1 LPTHRPSYTMPQTEV
16 GATCIG
22 YPGEDMD
29 AETADLARTEHAR
42 IPVMIVDDHP
52 LFREAVGRL
61 IGECRE
67 FEIVAEAGDGEEAVT
82 LAARCCPRV
91 VILDIA
97 LPRISGIEA
106 TRRIKESN
114 SETAVVVLSVYD
126 DAEHVTAV
134 LGAGADAYLTK
145 DVARGEIVQAL
156 REVVAGRMFVSQS
169 ALRHLVSSSAI
180 HREAPP
186 SDGNYGLTKREMEI
200 LGFLT
205 RGLSNREIASELSL
219 STATIKGHVEG
230 IYSKLKV
237 DSRTEAATTALRLGI
252 VDLSDI

>member
-1 LPTHRPSYTMPQTEV
+1 MATETTDPTTTERP
-16 GATCIG
+16 
-22 YPGEDMD
+22 
-29 AETADLARTEHAR
+29 R

-61 IGECRE
+61 LGECRE
-67 FEIVAEAGDGEEAVT
+67 FEIVAEAGDGEEAIA
-82 LAARCCPRV
+82 LAAQCTPRII
-91 VILDIA
+91 ILDIA
-97 LPRISGIEA
+97 LPKVNGIEA
-106 TRRIKESN
+106 TRQIKAAHPA
-114 SETAVVVLSVYD
+114 TAVVVLSVYD

-156 REVVAGRMFVSQS
+156 REVAAGRMFISQS

-180 HREAPP
+180 NREAPS
-186 SDGNYGLTKREMEI
+186 SDGSHGLTKREMEI

-205 RGLSNREIASELSL
+205 HGLSNREIASELSL
-219 STATIKGHVEG
+219 STATVKGHVEG

-237 DSRTEAATTALRLGI
+237 DSRTEAVTTALRLGI

>member
-1 LPTHRPSYTMPQTEV
+1 ME
-16 GATCIG
+16 
-22 YPGEDMD
+22 
-29 AETADLARTEHAR
+29 AETGDLAGTERPR

-61 IGECRE
+61 LSECRE
-67 FEIVAEAGDGEEAVT
+67 FEIVAEAGDGEEAID
-82 LAARCCPRV
+82 LAARHSPRV
-91 VILDIA
+91 IILDIA
-97 LPRISGIEA
+97 LPKLNGIET
-106 TRRIKESN
+106 TRQIKASHP
-114 SETAVVVLSVYD
+114 ETAVVVLSVYD

-145 DVARGEIVQAL
+145 DVPRGEIVQAL
-156 REVVAGRMFVSQS
+156 REVAAGRIFVSQS

-180 HREAPP
+180 NREAPL
-186 SDGNYGLTKREMEI
+186 SDGDIGLTKRELEI

-205 RGLSNREIASELSL
+205 HGLSNREIASELSL

-237 DSRTEAATTALRLGI
+237 DSRTAAVTTALRLGI